1 MKTASRPP
9 IHAAAAPSDAG
20 VPNRASERAASA
32 VTVTG
37 LISANACSQ
46 SGKVETGTNTEL
58 AKTSGKITT
67 NPAVCA
73 VSAPRTV
80 SATKAKIQL
89 RARPKAATTA
99 MHPTAPAT
107 PPRKRNPT
115 RYPTAIISPMMTM
128 LRTRSARVRPASTA
142 ERSEEHTSELQSQS
156 NLVCRLLLEKK
167 KKNETR
173 HHFLAIMCQDLSTTI
188 IALHSHDKANA
199 HAIQTDDAAPASPSF
214 RAARVQS

>member
-20 VPNRASERAASA
+20 VPNSASERAASA

-37 LISANACSQ
+37 VIFANACSQ

-58 AKTSGKITT
+58 ANTSGKITT

-89 RARPKAATTA
+89 RAK
-99 MHPTAPAT
+99 PTPAT
-107 PPRKRNPT
+107 PDT
-115 RYPTAIISPMMTM
+115 
-128 LRTRSARVRPASTA
+128 
-142 ERSEEHTSELQSQS
+142 
-156 NLVCRLLLEKK
+156 
-167 KKNETR
+167 
-173 HHFLAIMCQDLSTTI
+173 HH
-188 IALHSHDKANA
+188 N
-199 HAIQTDDAAPASPSF
+199 
-214 RAARVQS
+214 